1 MDVLYLNTPRP
12 YNRYPKG
19 YRPLT
24 GDRGTLRPSTS
35 LGLLSSGNG
44 FDPLNQQFGSQ
55 SYSSLVSD
63 RYDYPPVSDDR
74 RSYVLTS
81 PDRLSPSW
89 DSQPAVEYYKVW
101 DPPADSSHHYRNPQL
116 EPPQS
121 LDVHEHSE
129 KFLERLKREK
139 KDLEELRDYSSFTG
153 TYPYHFERAQ
163 SMNRTY
169 GENLA
174 PTYEFYDAPE
184 TAWRNGSVPL
194 LPKTSSDSRIFSNYE
209 PSAKRFSAM
218 MSSSS
223 NDHRRGFNR
232 SSATRR
238 QPEWRASKGGFFASK
253 QKRDPAWMTNPAPPF
268 DIGGSDEVSHQIST
282 PEDWGR
288 HHFQDVNNPSLAP
301 GFPNRESVQGPNK
314 AQALRRH
321 DANEFITHMRSPEVN
336 YVMESAPPYVESLR
350 RKQRIQDLDRREVL
364 PSTVINDNI
373 SLSSLDACAVP
384 LEPVVG
390 NHRVASRRKERS
402 FAIISRPQT
411 PPVTLRNASYGL
423 DRNSFPHADASYPV
437 EDKPQNL
444 VKSNAPSTFYESSE
458 SSRIWDRSIE
468 SPSHLYDDRNTPDI
482 VSPSHFPPLSDN
494 IQRGNSARSN
504 GILVKGH
511 NGGPRSFKKV
521 VFQCDS
527 IDDNQSPAAGSAAA
541 SEAPPHVKAYENAL
555 SDVTDRWSV
564 LSKEI
569 GGDVATMV
577 MLHFHVI
584 VTNVFVKFECFQ
596 RDKKKTPAPYV
607 KEMLDSAMF
616 YINRILK
623 EFKGCSAPSSGDHA
637 AGGHNQAVGG
647 PAPPPPPPPPPC

>member
-19 YRPLT
+19 YRPLN

-44 FDPLNQQFGSQ
+44 FDPLSQQLGSH

-63 RYDYPPVSDDR
+63 RYDYPPVNDDR

-89 DSQPAVEYYKVW
+89 DSQPPVEYYKVW
-101 DPPADSSHHYRNPQL
+101 DAPVDNPRHYHNPQL

-121 LDVHEHSE
+121 VDAHENPD

-139 KDLEELRDYSSFTG
+139 KDLEELRDYSSWTG
-153 TYPYHFERAQ
+153 TYPYQFERAQ

-169 GENLA
+169 GTNVA
-174 PTYEFYDAPE
+174 PRSEFYDAPE
-184 TAWRNGSVPL
+184 TAWCNGSVPL
-194 LPKTSSDSRIFSNYE
+194 LPKTSSDSRIFANYE

-223 NDHRRGFNR
+223 NFHRRGSDR

-253 QKRDPAWMTNPAPPF
+253 QKRDPVWMTNPAPPF
-268 DIGGSDEVSHQIST
+268 DMRRSSDEMSNVVPAT
-282 PEDWGR
+282 DDWGR
-288 HHFQDVNNPSLAP
+288 HPFQDMNNHSLAS
-301 GFPNRESVQGPNK
+301 GFPSRESVQGPNEIH
-314 AQALRRH
+314 ALRRQ
-321 DANEFITHMRSPEVN
+321 DTNESTPHMHLPEVN
-336 YVMESAPPYVESLR
+336 YVMENVPPYVQSLR
-350 RKQRIQDLDRREVL
+350 RKQRIQDFDRREAL
-364 PSTVINDNI
+364 PSSFVKDSP
-373 SLSSLDACAVP
+373 SLSSLDAFAVP
-384 LEPVVG
+384 LEAVVG
-390 NHRVASRRKERS
+390 NHLVASRRKERS

-411 PPVTLRNASYGL
+411 PPVTLRNASYCL
-423 DRNSFPHADASYPV
+423 DRNSIPRADTSYSV
-437 EDKPQNL
+437 EDKPHNL
-444 VKSNAPSTFYESSE
+444 VNSSAPSTFYESPE
-458 SSRIWDRSIE
+458 SRVWDRSIE

-482 VSPSHFPPLSDN
+482 VSPSHVPPFNDS
-494 IQRGNSARSN
+494 IQRGNSVRSN

-527 IDDNQSPAAGSAAA
+527 VGDNQYPAAGTAAA
-541 SEAPPHVKAYENAL
+541 SEAPPHVKAYESAL
-555 SDVTDRWSV
+555 SDVTDRWSA

-569 GGDVATMV
+569 GGDVSTMV
-577 MLHFHVI
+577 MPQLVD
-584 VTNVFVKFECFQ
+584 VSAAFVKSEFFQ

-623 EFKGCSAPSSGDHA
+623 EFKVPTTHYCMEEKSDPILQILGSGR
-637 AGGHNQAVGG
+637 
-647 PAPPPPPPPPPC
+647 